1 MKRNRGFTL
10 LEVMVAT
17 TIMAIAVVGLLS
29 SISASLRNAARL
41 NDYERSA
48 LLARRKMDEL
58 LIDQRLPRFTVIQGT
73 WDRAAAGVEGGWR
86 ARIAPFDVPPR
97 VGAGMMVLDRVELE
111 VWWTRAGGQRRSFAL
126 EGFRRGVLRVEDVP
140 FMGAPAP

>member
-41 NDYERSA
+41 TDYDRSA
-48 LLARRKMDEL
+48 LLARRRMDEL
-58 LIDQRLPRFTVIQGT
+58 LLDRRLPRFATVEGN
-73 WDRAAAGVEGGWR
+73 WDLSATGVEGGWR
-86 ARIAPFDVPPR
+86 ARMTPFDVPP
-97 VGAGMMVLDRVELE
+97 GAGAGVAVLDRVELE
-111 VWWTRAGGQRRSFAL
+111 VWWKKGGFRRSFTL
-126 EGFRRGVLRVEDVP
+126 EGFRRGMLRPEEVALA
-140 FMGAPAP
+140 GAPAP

>member
-29 SISASLRNAARL
+29 SLSASLRNAARL
-41 NDYERSA
+41 TDNDRSA

-58 LIDQRLPRFTVIQGT
+58 Q
-73 WDRAAAGVEGGWR
+73 
-86 ARIAPFDVPPR
+86 
-97 VGAGMMVLDRVELE
+97 
-111 VWWTRAGGQRRSFAL
+111 
-126 EGFRRGVLRVEDVP
+126 
-140 FMGAPAP
+140 

>member
-29 SISASLRNAARL
+29 SLSASLRNAARL
-41 NDYERSA
+41 TDYDRSA

-58 LIDQRLPRFTVIQGT
+58 LLDRRLPRFAAVEGN
-73 WDRAAAGVEGGWR
+73 WDLSATGVEGGWR
-86 ARIAPFDVPPR
+86 ARIMPFDVPPGVR
-97 VGAGMMVLDRVELE
+97 AGAEVLDRVELE
-111 VWWTRAGGQRRSFAL
+111 VWWKKGGLRRSFAL
-126 EGFRRGVLRVEDVP
+126 EGFRRGALRPEEAALA
-140 FMGAPAP
+140 GAAAP